1 MQLKTDLTKM
11 QFFRNNLLFVC
22 KAFYDFMHVF
32 LCICASSTFINV
44 YLLVQLLQ
52 CEMVESVLMLT
63 YQLIAIAH
71 YAYDTVP
78 IKVDSSL
85 CLRYCSYPG

>member
-1 MQLKTDLTKM
+1 VQLKTDLTKM

-63 YQLIAIAH
+63 YQLIAH